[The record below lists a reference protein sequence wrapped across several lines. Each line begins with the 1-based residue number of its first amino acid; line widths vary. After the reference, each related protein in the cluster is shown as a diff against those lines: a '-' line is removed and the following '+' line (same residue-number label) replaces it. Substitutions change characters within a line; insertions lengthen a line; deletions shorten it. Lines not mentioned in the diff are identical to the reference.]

1 MGEDYSKISKMRIE
15 KHTTVLKFMEVLPYL
30 PEVLKVL
37 NKKESRSGDPA
48 FSLLASIQNSEFL
61 VSLVVLNKI
70 KGISLPFARKL
81 QGKELDLL
89 QALQLI
95 EAVKL
100 SNSEMR
106 NSPDEFPI
114 LFKAAQSLANKVGV
128 ELTTPRVTGRQMHR
142 TNVPVKSCAE
152 HYKMSVWLPFMDYMI
167 SELNARFPVIEI
179 ESIGSQATLVPRK
192 MAKTTSSAV
201 QEIKEAAK
209 KYDSDISLAE
219 LDGELVVWK
228 KNCEL
233 HILKSQDNETTTA
246 AAAVRLAADLPN
258 IRILLQLLRILP
270 ITSEQP
276 ILPKETQQRTRY

>member
-1 MGEDYSKISKMRIE
+1 MHWGLPCQSYDGGANMSGIKNGVQAHSSKLQPLAIYTHCMRQPPTKFSFMWCLLAVVAVRNTIGDISVVSTYVHNSVQRMKVLEDRMGEDYSKISKMRIE

-114 LFKAAQSLANKVGV
+114 LFKAAQSLAN
-128 ELTTPRVTGRQMHR
+128 
-142 TNVPVKSCAE
+142 
-152 HYKMSVWLPFMDYMI
+152 
-167 SELNARFPVIEI
+167 
-179 ESIGSQATLVPRK
+179 
-192 MAKTTSSAV
+192 
-201 QEIKEAAK
+201 
-209 KYDSDISLAE
+209 
-219 LDGELVVWK
+219 
-228 KNCEL
+228 
-233 HILKSQDNETTTA
+233 
-246 AAAVRLAADLPN
+246 
-258 IRILLQLLRILP
+258 
-270 ITSEQP
+270 
-276 ILPKETQQRTRY
+276 TQQRTRY